1 MNYTRRLA
9 TVFLVHAPSDHDFA
23 RHLAEFLELGCNLTC
38 YVDDGQIR
46 EHQDLIAKAEEG
58 LCADVLLLLL
68 SPSSSPPRWIRERW
82 EPVLFDQAKQER
94 VEVVA
99 MNPAP
104 VPSALA
110 QAREEFLAMVA
121 SIRPELHRYCARL
134 TGP

>member
-1 MNYTRRLA
+1 
-9 TVFLVHAPSDHDFA
+9 
-23 RHLAEFLELGCNLTC
+23 
-38 YVDDGQIR
+38 
-46 EHQDLIAKAEEG
+46 
-58 LCADVLLLLL
+58 
-68 SPSSSPPRWIRERW
+68 
-82 EPVLFDQAKQER
+82 
-94 VEVVA
+94 